1 MAIAQAMCTSF
12 KKELLEGVH
21 NFKNSGGD
29 TFKLALFAEGSGGKS
44 STTATLGATTTALV
58 TTGEVASSG
67 TYVTG
72 GLALTRVDP
81 TTSGTTAFTDFADR
95 SFTTATITAMGALI
109 YNSSDSNKAVVP
121 EVDGSTLV
129 KEPPPVAYVPLDATS
144 PVVTSAVVVA
154 PNVAVDDDLPP
165 LPSANSANLKVSPP
179 EFLKLC
185 TPSNNSFLKEVHIA
199 CAIAI
204 LESPYIFSHFLVTT

>member
-44 STTATLGATTTALV
+44 STTATLGASTTALV

-67 TYVTG
+67 TYATG
-72 GLALTRVDP
+72 GGSLTRVDP
-81 TTSGTTAFTDFADR
+81 STSGTTAFTDFADL

-109 YNSSDSNKAVVP
+109 YNSSDSNKAVAVL
-121 EVDGSTLV
+121 DFTSNKSSTAGTFTIQF
-129 KEPPPVAYVPLDATS
+129 PTADA
-144 PVVTSAVVVA
+144 
-154 PNVAVDDDLPP
+154 
-165 LPSANSANLKVSPP
+165 
-179 EFLKLC
+179 
-185 TPSNNSFLKEVHIA
+185 SNAIIRIA
-199 CAIAI
+199 
-204 LESPYIFSHFLVTT
+204 